1 MSVRDIQVIIAGNV
15 FSPGPY
21 TLNGNSTLFHALAI
35 SGGPSEDGSFR
46 QIDLVRG
53 GKVIETADFY
63 ETFINGASKK
73 VIQKLLIAG
82 KRALL
87 ELKKK
92 FSKRVLI

>member
-63 ETFINGASKK
+63 ETFIS
-73 VIQKLLIAG
+73 L
-82 KRALL
+82 
-87 ELKKK
+87 
-92 FSKRVLI
+92 RVAIRTARVSIIPKS